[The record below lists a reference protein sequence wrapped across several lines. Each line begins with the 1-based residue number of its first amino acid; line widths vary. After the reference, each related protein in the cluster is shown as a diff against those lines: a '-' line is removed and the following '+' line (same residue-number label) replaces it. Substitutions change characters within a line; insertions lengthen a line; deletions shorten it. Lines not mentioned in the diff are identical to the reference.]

1 MEMRERSAEW
11 GREWG
16 VCSEKDTSHN
26 STESNRCNR
35 SKNGL
40 MCLRLSSL
48 PDAFT
53 GITSDLDCMK

>member
-1 MEMRERSAEW
+1 M
-11 GREWG
+11 GQG
-16 VCSEKDTSHN
+16 VGICSEKDTSHN